1 MPRPFL
7 LLLCL
12 VASVSVSGCQSAQ
25 RHAQDVEAANAETNR
40 LTVGTVQRE
49 VRVGMSGA
57 EVATVLGSPNI
68 VTTDE
73 QRREVWVYYRIA
85 TSRAYSTSSG
95 GVSALVLGATAGGG
109 GLGGALGAGAGSA
122 SYGGNAGASATT
134 QKTLTVVIKFDG
146 QGLVRDFA
154 YHTSTF

>member
-1 MPRPFL
+1 MVRPFL
-7 LLLCL
+7 LPLCL
-12 VASVSVSGCQSAQ
+12 VASMSVAGCSAQ

-40 LTVGTVQRE
+40 LTVGRVQRE

-57 EVATVLGSPNI
+57 EVASVLGSPNI

-73 QRREVWVYYRIA
+73 QRREVWVYDRIA

-95 GVSALVLGATAGGG
+95 GVSALVLGAGPVGNGFGAGLGSAGYGGG
-109 GLGGALGAGAGSA
+109 
-122 SYGGNAGASATT
+122 AGASATT

>member
-1 MPRPFL
+1 MARPFL
-7 LLLCL
+7 LPLCL
-12 VASVSVSGCQSAQ
+12 VASISVAGCSAQ
-25 RHAQDVEAANAETNR
+25 RHAQDVEAANAEANR

-57 EVATVLGSPNI
+57 EVASVLGSPNI

-73 QRREVWVYYRIA
+73 QRREVWVYDRIA
-85 TSRAYSTSSG
+85 TTRAYSTSSG
-95 GVSALVLGATAGGG
+95 GVSALVLGAAPVGNGFG
-109 GLGGALGAGAGSA
+109 AGLGSAGYS
-122 SYGGNAGASATT
+122 GGAGASATT

>member
-1 MPRPFL
+1 MARPFL
-7 LLLCL
+7 LLLAL
-12 VASVSVSGCQSAQ
+12 VASVSVGSCSAQ
-25 RHAQDVEAANAETNR
+25 RHAEDVEAANAAANR

-49 VRVGMSGA
+49 IRVGMSGA
-57 EVATVLGSPNI
+57 EVASVLGAPNI

-73 QRREVWVYYRIA
+73 QRREVWVYDRIA
-85 TSRAYSTSSG
+85 TTRAYSTSSG
-95 GVSALVLGATAGGG
+95 GVSALILGATAGGG